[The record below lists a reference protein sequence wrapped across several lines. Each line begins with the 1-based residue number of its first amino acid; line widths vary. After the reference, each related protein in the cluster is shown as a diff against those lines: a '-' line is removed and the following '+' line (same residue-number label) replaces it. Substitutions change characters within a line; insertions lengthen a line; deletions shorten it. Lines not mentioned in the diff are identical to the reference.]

1 MGISGFWVLFS
12 ITVFGSVFSFPGML
26 VGVPVFTVIYT
37 LCSEAINNS
46 LQKKNLTQNTEDYY
60 TILSVDDLEQYEKEY
75 GEPTVFYS
83 GDTFET
89 EYDPDDD
96 FEFDDLNS

>member
-1 MGISGFWVLFS
+1 M
-12 ITVFGSVFSFPGML
+12 FGFPGML

-46 LQKKNLTQNTEDYY
+46 LQKKKLPPETDDYY
-60 TILSVDDLEQYEKEY
+60 SILAVDDLIEYDKEY
-75 GEPTVFYS
+75 GEATVFYS

-96 FEFDDLNS
+96 FEYDDPDS